1 MEFAIDRREVLRY
14 LGCGTTE
21 PDEATAALVE
31 ECVSQVRLLA
41 TPRYL
46 WREFPIR
53 MGEGVELAGTSFSLE
68 GEDIRRHLTG
78 CKSCVLL
85 AATIGS
91 GIEQALRRAQVT
103 DMARAVVLD
112 ACATAAIE
120 GVCDQV
126 QEEIAKDAQARGKG
140 ITWRFSPGYGDMPI
154 TQQQGFTALLDT
166 HRKIGLAATGD
177 NILTPRKSVTAVI
190 GITDLPGQKKKKSC
204 ADCPLRHCCAFHR
217 PLPGR
222 DDAS

>member
-53 MGEGVELAGTSFSLE
+53 MGEGVELAGASFSLE

-91 GIEQALRRAQVT
+91 GIEQALR
-103 DMARAVVLD
+103 LSL
-112 ACATAAIE
+112 IH
-120 GVCDQV
+120 
-126 QEEIAKDAQARGKG
+126 I
-140 ITWRFSPGYGDMPI
+140 
-154 TQQQGFTALLDT
+154 
-166 HRKIGLAATGD
+166 
-177 NILTPRKSVTAVI
+177 
-190 GITDLPGQKKKKSC
+190 
-204 ADCPLRHCCAFHR
+204 
-217 PLPGR
+217 
-222 DDAS
+222 